1 MTADRQLITI
11 GVLARA
17 CGLTP
22 SALRFYDDCGLL
34 VPAEVDAATG
44 YRYYT
49 DDQRTRAVL
58 IRRLRD
64 IGIGLDTV
72 AAILS
77 AEPCEA
83 ARLLDE
89 HVDAM
94 ARRAEDAAA
103 TAASIKS
110 ELAAASRVSLPGA
123 LLAEAIRQVGSA
135 LARDAE
141 FPVLAGIF
149 VEAAREAVVLT
160 ATDRYRLT
168 TRTLVPRSWTGEPWS
183 RVVDGAEL
191 ERAVPWLTAHDDIT
205 LSPLADA
212 VQVSDGGI
220 QRRYATIDAQF
231 PDYRA
236 MLADLAP
243 VRTRVVVERR
253 ALVDI
258 VEAGADLL
266 CLSVRAGAVTVGDSV
281 IRAADHPSA
290 TSRATVDTTSSAPS
304 PGTDSG
310 DMTSVRADGLSTAG
324 ATSSNPDAGTDG
336 MTPVHADMT
345 ATGNSDSGT
354 QPVSP
359 ATIPATVIGTDIALA
374 FARSTLRPA
383 LTTAVGPD
391 VMLDIA
397 APDLPVVI
405 RSATDG
411 DLTTLAMPTRL
422 PTTSEENPA

>member
-1 MTADRQLITI
+1 MKADDGRVTADRQLITI

-49 DDQRTRAVL
+49 DDQRERAVL
-58 IRRLRD
+58 IRKLRD

-77 AEPCEA
+77 AEPGEA

-103 TAASIKS
+103 TAAAIKS
-110 ELAAASRVSLPGA
+110 ELAALPRVSLPGA
-123 LLAEAIRQVGSA
+123 LLAEAIGQVGSA
-135 LARDAE
+135 VARGGE
-141 FPVLAGIF
+141 FPVLTGIF

-168 TRTLVPRSWTGEPWS
+168 TRTLVPRQWTGASWS
-183 RVVDGAEL
+183 RVVDADEL
-191 ERAVPWLTAHDDIT
+191 ARAVPWMIDQADVV
-205 LSPLADA
+205 LSPRAGA
-212 VQVSDGGI
+212 VQLAGA
-220 QRRYATIDAQF
+220 ATEHQCTTIEEQF

-236 MLADLAP
+236 LLADLAP
-243 VRTRVVVERR
+243 VRTRVIVGRGELIDAVESGGD
-253 ALVDI
+253 V
-258 VEAGADLL
+258 L
-266 CLSVRAGAVTVGDSV
+266 CMSIDAGAVTVGGTGVLPTTDPGAERSGPAAGDPTADAGEH
-281 IRAADHPSA
+281 RARDGSNPS
-290 TSRATVDTTSSAPS
+290 SRRVGESGSETERD
-304 PGTDSG
+304 PGTSG
-310 DMTSVRADGLSTAG
+310 KRTAC
-324 ATSSNPDAGTDG
+324 AL
-336 MTPVHADMT
+336 
-345 ATGNSDSGT
+345 
-354 QPVSP
+354 
-359 ATIPATVIGTDIALA
+359 TIPATVTGPDITLA

-383 LTTAVGPD
+383 LTAAVGPD
-391 VMLDIA
+391 IMLDIA

>member
-49 DDQRTRAVL
+49 DDQRERAVL
-58 IRRLRD
+58 IRKLRD

-77 AEPCEA
+77 AEPGEA

-103 TAASIKS
+103 TAAAIKS
-110 ELAAASRVSLPGA
+110 ELAALPRVALPGA
-123 LLAEAIRQVGSA
+123 LLADAIRQVGSA
-135 LARDAE
+135 VARGGE
-141 FPVLAGIF
+141 FPVLTGIF
-149 VEAAREAVVLT
+149 IEAAREAVVLT

-168 TRTLVPRSWTGEPWS
+168 TRTLVPRQWTGASWS
-183 RVVDGAEL
+183 RVVDADEL
-191 ERAVPWLTAHDDIT
+191 ARAVPWMIDQADIV
-205 LSPLADA
+205 LSPRAGA
-212 VQVSDGGI
+212 VQLASGATEH
-220 QRRYATIDAQF
+220 RCATIEEQF

-236 MLADLAP
+236 LLADLAP
-243 VRTRVVVERR
+243 VRTRVIVGRGELIDAVESGGD
-253 ALVDI
+253 V
-258 VEAGADLL
+258 L
-266 CLSVRAGAVTVGDSV
+266 CMSIDAGAVTVGGTGGK
-281 IRAADHPSA
+281 RSA
-290 TSRATVDTTSSAPS
+290 SA
-304 PGTDSG
+304 
-310 DMTSVRADGLSTAG
+310 L
-324 ATSSNPDAGTDG
+324 
-336 MTPVHADMT
+336 
-345 ATGNSDSGT
+345 
-354 QPVSP
+354 
-359 ATIPATVIGTDIALA
+359 TIPATVTGPDIALA

-391 VMLDIA
+391 IMLDIA

-422 PTTSEENPA
+422 PATSEENPA